1 MTYIYLLGTYF
12 LVKFFISIFR
22 CFYYILLGGG
32 RGRTYVLQHIVEV
45 QQQLAGVGLSTM
57 RGSGIELRSVRLDTG
72 KYFSLLSHL
81 TNPLM
86 SIL

>member
-32 RGRTYVLQHIVEV
+32 MGERTCYSTLWRSSNNLQE
-45 QQQLAGVGLSTM
+45 
-57 RGSGIELRSVRLDTG
+57 
-72 KYFSLLSHL
+72 
-81 TNPLM
+81 
-86 SIL
+86 